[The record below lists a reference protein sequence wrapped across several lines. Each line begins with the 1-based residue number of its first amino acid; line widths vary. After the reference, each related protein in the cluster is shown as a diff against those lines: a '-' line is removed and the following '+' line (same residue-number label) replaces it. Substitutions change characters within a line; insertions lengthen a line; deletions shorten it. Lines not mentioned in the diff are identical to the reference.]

1 MPKIS
6 HKQKSRKHRSRRTKK
21 YTRKQ
26 KGGVLVRKGAVR
38 GRAENENLAKKSV
51 QKQQQNGYESDNGD
65 LPLPPP
71 HALRRQSVPDRS
83 ASASAPVVHMNLYN
97 TVDKSASVPVAAPV
111 PGYTPYIG
119 GKEAPAPVAA
129 PVAGYTPYLR
139 GEEAPVAAPVPEYTP
154 YLGMKGFNS
163 LYKVP
168 KGLPARAAAHLPGE
182 SKAPPLPPKLRH
194 QNSALKKN

>member
-111 PGYTPYIG
+111 P
-119 GKEAPAPVAA
+119 
-129 PVAGYTPYLR
+129 
-139 GEEAPVAAPVPEYTP
+139 EYTP